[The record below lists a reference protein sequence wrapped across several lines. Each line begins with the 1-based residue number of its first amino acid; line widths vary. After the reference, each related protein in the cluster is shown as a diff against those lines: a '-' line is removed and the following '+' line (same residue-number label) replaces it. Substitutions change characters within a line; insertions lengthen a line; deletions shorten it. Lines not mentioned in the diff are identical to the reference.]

1 MATAMLVQSRRQRA
15 SLEAEYAEAEALLLE
30 AKENMETSQRGQ
42 MQLALELRAR
52 AEAAEAEVARLRE
65 EMEGLQRGRAE
76 SDAFASLV
84 LVARDS
90 LRAKLTGAPS
100 HPPPSKRGVR
110 AWSARRE

>member
-52 AEAAEAEVARLRE
+52 AEAAEAEVARLHE
-65 EMEGLQRGRAE
+65 EIERLQVVTPPSPPPVLSGHA
-76 SDAFASLV
+76 ASL
-84 LVARDS
+84 
-90 LRAKLTGAPS
+90 TP
-100 HPPPSKRGVR
+100 H
-110 AWSARRE
+110 